1 MPLASSNRMRLT
13 YKPEAVFGVPVPG
26 SACYNLRNTG
36 ESLDYAI
43 ATTTSNEIRADRA
56 ISDLISTDADASGD
70 FNFEF
75 SYGEYDWFLESLLQS
90 TFTAFGVNGVGAVIP
105 TSATFAAN
113 SLTAGAATAGAS
125 IFTSLVAGQW
135 VKVAG
140 SSNALQN
147 IWAQVSLSVA
157 PTATVLTFEGTPFTS
172 ATGAGGAAVT
182 VSASRS
188 SNGIVQR
195 SCTLER
201 AFLDLPQFFTHRGQ
215 TVNNMS
221 LDVSTGGLITGSFG
235 FMGKDVLPPSG
246 VTALNAT
253 VTPSVTNGIL
263 SAVNSVANVLE
274 AGVALAN
281 TFVQSLNMKY
291 SNNLRGQKSLS
302 VLGNASIGSG
312 SIDLKLSITL
322 YFADGTLYS
331 KFLNNTASSFSFRLN
346 DTAGNGYVFTL
357 PRTKIKSAKINA
369 GSINTDVQASFEIT
383 GLLDPVTNKVFLID
397 RGGVAVTPV
406 T

>member
-13 YKPEAVFGVPVPG
+13 YKPEAVFGVTVPG

-56 ISDLISTDADASGD
+56 ISDLTTTDADASGD
-70 FNFEF
+70 FNFEL

-90 TFTAFGVNGVGAVIP
+90 TFTVFGVNGVGAVIP
-105 TSATFAAN
+105 TSATFAAS

-125 IFTSLVAGQW
+125 IFTNLVAGQW
-135 VKVAG
+135 IKVAG

-157 PTATVLTFEGTPFTS
+157 PTATLLTFEGTPFTG

-182 VSASRS
+182 VSASRL

-195 SCTLER
+195 SCTQER

-235 FMGKDVLPPSG
+235 FMGKDVLQTG
-246 VTALNAT
+246 ATGLNAT
-253 VTPSVTNGIL
+253 VTNSLTNGIL

-274 AGVALAN
+274 GGVALAN
-281 TFVQSLNMKY
+281 TFVQSLNMTLG
-291 SNNLRGQKSLS
+291 NNLRGQKGIGT
-302 VLGNASIGSG
+302 LGNVGIGSG
-312 SIDLKLSITL
+312 SIDLKLSATL

-357 PRTKIKSAKINA
+357 PRTKINSAKINA
-369 GSINTDVQASFEIT
+369 GSINTDVQATFEIT
-383 GLLDPVTNKVFLID
+383 GLLDPVTGKMLLLD
-397 RGGVAVTPV
+397 RGGVAVIPAV
-406 T
+406 